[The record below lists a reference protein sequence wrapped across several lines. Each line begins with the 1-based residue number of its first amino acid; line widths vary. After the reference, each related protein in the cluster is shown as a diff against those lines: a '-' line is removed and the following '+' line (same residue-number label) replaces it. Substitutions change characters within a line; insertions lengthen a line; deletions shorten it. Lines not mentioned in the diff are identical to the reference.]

1 MYILGISC
9 FYHDSSAALV
19 KDGRIVFAAEEERF
33 VRRKHYNEFPINA
46 VNAALEYN
54 GITINDIDYVAF
66 YEKPFHKFERM
77 LRTHV
82 HSYPHG
88 YMMFMRTLPSWLKRK
103 LWVPIILQRELNY
116 KGKIVF
122 VGHHVAHAASAFLV
136 SPFEEAAILTVDG
149 VGESATTTMGVG
161 RGGKIELTHEI
172 DFPHSLGLLYSM
184 VTGWLGFRVNSGE
197 GKVMGLASYGKPR
210 FRKEFED
217 IIKIADDGSFRLNM
231 EYFAYT
237 KRLQMT
243 GRKFFKVFGPRRK
256 ASEAM
261 SELSLDMAATL
272 QEVLE
277 EAEVKLARGLR
288 ERTGMDHLCIAGGVG
303 LNSLANWR
311 IMREVPYKDVF
322 IQPAAGDGG
331 TSLGAAMYLWCSL
344 LGNERAYVMEDAY
357 TGDDFTD
364 EQIKA
369 FLDTHEVP
377 YKALSEDELPKSAA
391 KALAEGKIIGWFQG
405 RMEFGP
411 RALCNRTIFANP
423 TLHDMK
429 DALNAR
435 VKHREPF
442 RPFAPVVPVEN
453 QREYFDM
460 HIPSPYMLL
469 IGDVHEDKRDVI
481 PAVTHVDG
489 TARVQT
495 MTEAQNPLAYRLL
508 REFEKLTKVPVLL
521 NTSFNIRGEPIVHS
535 PRDAYECFAQTDM
548 DYLFIGK
555 FVLDK
560 ADIGKKELSAE
571 ARARIAADSAT
582 Q

>member
-19 KDGRIVFAAEEERF
+19 KDGRVVFAAEEERF
-33 VRRKHYNEFPINA
+33 VRQKHCNEFPINA
-46 VNAALEYN
+46 INAALEYN
-54 GITINDIDYVAF
+54 GITINDVDHVAF

-82 HSYPHG
+82 HSYPRG

-103 LWVPIILQRELNY
+103 LWVPIILHKELKY
-116 KGKIVF
+116 RGEIAF
-122 VGHHVAHAASAFLV
+122 VGHHLAHAASAFLV
-136 SPFEEAAILTVDG
+136 SPFEEAAILTIDG

-161 RGGKIELTHEI
+161 RGNKIELTHEI

-231 EYFAYT
+231 DYFAYT
-237 KRLQMT
+237 KRLKMT

-272 QEVLE
+272 QDVLE
-277 EAEVKLARGLR
+277 EAEVKMARSLR
-288 ERTGMDHLCIAGGVG
+288 ERTGMDHLCMAGGVG

-311 IMREVPYKDVF
+311 IMREVPYRDVF

-344 LGNERAYVMEDAY
+344 LDNERTCVMDDAN
-357 TGDDFTD
+357 TGDGFTD

-369 FLDTHEVP
+369 FLDTHEVS
-377 YKALSEDELPKSAA
+377 YRTLSEDELLKSAA

-429 DALNAR
+429 DVLNAR

-495 MTEAQNPLAYRLL
+495 MTEKQNPLAYRLL

-535 PRDAYECFAQTDM
+535 PRDAYECFVQTDM
-548 DYLFIGK
+548 DYLFMGK

-560 ADIGKKELSAE
+560 ADTGKKELSAE
-571 ARARIAADSAT
+571 ALARIAADSAT